1 MVAYEA
7 GTGHETIYKFL
18 FFDPVDNYYTLPG
31 ITEGVEYVVDIN
43 EGLFYNLSLGEDINT
58 ANFGSVRYMNKKY
71 YNGQTF
77 IGGKSSWYEVDF
89 PNYVR
94 VYKVVR
100 EIPNGFDVSYEPINE
115 ADVDSSEIT
124 EGENL
129 DPLGKFKELIF
140 SKISDSLSTKFGV
153 PAALC
158 WIPENQNAF
167 WLEPNFNKDIW
178 QVTSVSANSEVKIT
192 QTEGSQTKELSFVK
206 CTMKKNSLRSPVSNY
221 HYDFYSALQP
231 KTQMSDTGEV
241 SMGFDYNLTPA
252 QRGKLRRNI
261 IAEYAK
267 EDFIYSDGP
276 FQLNAINREALL
288 QTSTKSPSQVRN
300 SSFEVTITVE
310 KLKTKPEISVEDFS
324 FDPTVKLLNERI

>member
-1 MVAYEA
+1 
-7 GTGHETIYKFL
+7 L

-140 SKISDSLSTKFGV
+140 SKISDSLSTKFEV

-192 QTEGSQTKELSFVK
+192 QTENSQTKELSFVK

-261 IAEYAK
+261 IAEYGK